1 MHFYIP
7 LIENVFIFL
16 SFVYLLLPVPILS
29 LALPAVHL
37 APVQQVFVIA
47 LRSSQPA
54 GPGLIARQHNGQ
66 SVELT
71 ADLSLVP
78 RLKLSGALS
87 PHSHTYY

>member
-7 LIENVFIFL
+7 FIENIFIFL
-16 SFVYLLLPVPILS
+16 SFVYLLLPVPALS
-29 LALPAVHL
+29 LALPAFHL

-54 GPGLIARQHNGQ
+54 GPGLVARQHNGQ
-66 SVELT
+66 SVEL
-71 ADLSLVP
+71 VP
-78 RLKLSGALS
+78 RLRLSGALS